1 MRTDAASPARKTALL
16 GALLALSLALSVAE
30 SMLGALVPVPIPGV
44 KLGLANIISMF
55 LLCYFSLPAALSLAL
70 LRTLLS
76 SLFTGGIGMFLYSA
90 PGALLSTLVMYAA
103 LKWLKRLSIVGV
115 SMLGAVT
122 HNAAQVC
129 IAVLTTGEI
138 NLFYYAFI
146 LVAVGAVSGAITGAV
161 ACLSFARAAQALHIT
176 SGRRTEYFHGGAV

>member
-1 MRTDAASPARKTALL
+1 MRTDAASSAKKTALL

-70 LRTLLS
+70 LRTLLA
-76 SLFTGGIGMFLYSA
+76 SLFSGGLGMFLYSA
-90 PGALLSTLVMYAA
+90 PGALLSTLVMFAA
-103 LKWLKRLSIVGV
+103 LKWLKPLSIVGV

-122 HNAAQVC
+122 HNVAQVC
-129 IAVLTTGEI
+129 VAVLTTGEI

-161 ACLSFARAAQALHIT
+161 ARLSFDRASKALHIQ
-176 SGRRTEYFHGGAV
+176 GWRRKEYSRGGAV